1 MKHRTPRIVAL
12 LAAVGAAFIMTACGG
27 GGDEETPDPVVLLS
41 ETESFVR
48 LTKIVERSDAFNI
61 PALHFDF
68 DYTLAIDNSNP
79 QEESGP
85 NDVTCMGNNCDVTA
99 VRGGMQ
105 SAAVQDLIDLTG
117 SIDQVQV
124 SLGSR
129 DGFDTIAVDSELDV
143 SNIVLD
149 EGFTATPPTATAFG
163 AWGEQ
168 GFAGVIVGTG
178 ELNGEALPTVN
189 GAQTRVDFTGELS
202 YALAFAMGDTSGTN
216 PMGTGVATWEGV
228 VEAVSLITYEHR
240 LGTATLVIADLV
252 NPRVSVDIDVDGSSV
267 NPPEWANLPLTNG
280 GFTFGTVTDGNYVAG
295 NFHGPEHEE
304 AYGVFDTEAY
314 TGAFGAKREN

>member
-1 MKHRTPRIVAL
+1 MAI
-12 LAAVGAAFIMTACGG
+12 LAAVGAALTLTACGG

-41 ETESFVR
+41 ETESIVR

-68 DYTLAIDNSNP
+68 DYTLAIAGSDPKENS
-79 QEESGP
+79 GA
-85 NDVTCMGNNCDVTA
+85 NDVACMGTNCDVTA
-99 VRGGMQ
+99 VRGGME
-105 SAAVQDLIDLTG
+105 SAAVQDLIDLTV
-117 SIDQVQV
+117 SIDQAQV

-129 DGFDTIAVDSELDV
+129 DGFDTIAIDSEFDV
-143 SNIVLD
+143 SSIVLD

-168 GFAGVIVGTG
+168 GFAGVIVATG
-178 ELNGEALPTVN
+178 DLTGQAQPTVD
-189 GAQTRVDFTGELS
+189 GTQTMVEFTGQLK
-202 YALAFAMGDTSGTN
+202 YAMAFAMGDTSGTN

-228 VEAVSLITYEHR
+228 AEAVSLRTFERR
-240 LGTATLVIADLV
+240 LGTTTLVIADLV
-252 NPRVSVDIDVDGSSV
+252 DPRVSVDIDVDGFAV

-280 GFTFGTVTDGNYVAG
+280 GFTFGTLADDNYVAG
-295 NFHGPEHEE
+295 NFHGLDHEE

-314 TGAFGAKREN
+314 TGAFGAKRDN